1 MIIEKIE
8 LENFMCYAGK
18 NSMEFTE
25 GINVIIGDNGYGK
38 SKLYDAFYW
47 VMYDQVFVSEKKEF
61 QNTKAVK
68 SKIISDKA
76 KANDG
81 KISTS
86 VSITFHNLEKDSVF
100 ILERKYTAH
109 IRDGIILESNDSE
122 FTIMKKDLSYLNAKM
137 VNDEDEKKRIVA
149 NILPPQ
155 IKDYLWF
162 QGEQVES
169 IIDFNKQDTLTKAI
183 NVLSNITRYDELKKI
198 AVDAAKSGNIE
209 YDREVNRLSRDKGKS
224 EQIEMEK
231 KRIEDL
237 IKDLLIDETEA
248 KENLSRAEER
258 CEALLS
264 KISDA
269 TKVSEFRQRRRS
281 IIEQLKQQNEN
292 LNEEQISFH
301 RKMFRNKWVLKGTES
316 LHIEFSSRYL
326 TFENNKLAKAAEIRA
341 KEAAE
346 DAVIQ
351 QMQIRLPLD
360 VPEPIYVQR
369 MLEEEKCLVCD
380 RVAEK
385 NSEAWNKI
393 KELIE
398 RPSIPLK
405 KNELLN
411 KQNFSD
417 DFRRLYQNGLALT
430 RRIEEIDLDINDTL
444 KKINSINLKIKDLN
458 KEVKEVE
465 ADINK
470 VLSDT
475 SETEESAENIIA
487 EYSIQNKYVKDFT
500 DKLNKLTQQVEH
512 NNNIL
517 KSLKLQLK
525 DLVTG
530 EVPKK
535 LKEKIDVLNDF
546 ASIAISTRERVFNKL
561 ITQLENEANSH
572 YKAMTTGN
580 KSARGSIKL
589 RRLPNGNY
597 MPEIIDNKGIPLLG
611 SNTSNLILVKL
622 SAIMAII
629 SAKSNDGIVSFYTLI
644 TDAPFS
650 VFNDDYTIGFCKTVS
665 KVYRQSII
673 MSKEFYRNQSLR
685 TELMT
690 NPDIKIGK
698 VFMITPSMPES
709 ERDNR
714 NNLSTNIE
722 PLN

>member
-81 KISTS
+81 KINTS

-198 AVDAAKSGNIE
+198 AVDAARSGNLE

-224 EQIEMEK
+224 EQIEIEK
-231 KRIEDL
+231 NRIEDL
-237 IKDLLIDETEA
+237 IRELLIDETEA

-281 IIEQLKQQNEN
+281 IVEQLKEQNEN

-316 LHIEFSSRYL
+316 LHTEFSSRYL

-430 RRIEEIDLDINDTL
+430 RRIEEIDLDIKDTL

-475 SETEESAENIIA
+475 SETEESAEHIIA
-487 EYSIQNKYVKDFT
+487 EYSIQNKYVKDFN

-517 KSLKLQLK
+517 KNLKLQLK

-546 ASIAISTRERVFNKL
+546 ASIAITTRERVFNKL